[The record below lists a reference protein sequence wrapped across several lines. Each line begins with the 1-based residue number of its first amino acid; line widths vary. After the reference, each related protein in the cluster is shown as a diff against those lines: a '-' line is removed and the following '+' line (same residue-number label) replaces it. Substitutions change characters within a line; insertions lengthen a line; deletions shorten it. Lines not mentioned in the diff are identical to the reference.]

1 MRIKISIF
9 LAITVLLFTSGFFI
23 YQKNYQTLIID
34 FPANSTGL
42 VVDIYKYD
50 GSEGD
55 KPEEKNIVKS
65 NISNSA
71 SLKLKTGG
79 YRIVTRTNASFEN
92 FDQAINLGNSPKS
105 VKINGYYSTAKLK
118 LKLTN
123 EKQIIMTAIVAA
135 YSRFSVL
142 YDLSDESL
150 YHNGEWYG
158 ALLKYKGDDYLNN
171 DSLLLVAK
179 KENGAWKI
187 ITRPPEQFISSRKYP
202 SIPSD
207 VVKDINGKVL

>member
-65 NISNSA
+65 NISNP
-71 SLKLKTGG
+71 
-79 YRIVTRTNASFEN
+79 N
-92 FDQAINLGNSPKS
+92 
-105 VKINGYYSTAKLK
+105 
-118 LKLTN
+118 
-123 EKQIIMTAIVAA
+123 QI
-135 YSRFSVL
+135 R
-142 YDLSDESL
+142 D
-150 YHNGEWYG
+150 
-158 ALLKYKGDDYLNN
+158 
-171 DSLLLVAK
+171 
-179 KENGAWKI
+179 
-187 ITRPPEQFISSRKYP
+187 
-202 SIPSD
+202 
-207 VVKDINGKVL
+207 